1 MHSFHKS
8 NIEQF
13 ADKKILIQLFHFQI
27 SGAVLVWAEN
37 ANIAKRWSDPNGIPI
52 LTEWHDAV
60 YKYDNAMIANQT
72 MDALGNF
79 YIISACLKLAQP
91 HIRNYQCRQWFAETT
106 VGSELFSRN
115 FGIFHFFLRTTFASK
130 CCALANAF
138 ENKKLQNRVKNIF
151 NDTFFG
157 IDWEFWNHSVSRAAV
172 TVPVKLNISTKN
184 LAKQTMGFGLHSF
197 HSFR

>member
-1 MHSFHKS
+1 MRHAQDFS
-8 NIEQF
+8 I
-13 ADKKILIQLFHFQI
+13 
-27 SGAVLVWAEN
+27 
-37 ANIAKRWSDPNGIPI
+37 
-52 LTEWHDAV
+52 
-60 YKYDNAMIANQT
+60 YAMIESFQQFLYKHSTHALKYEVLNQW
-72 MDALGNF
+72 APPNF
-79 YIISACLKLAQP
+79 SQRIC
-91 HIRNYQCRQWFAETT
+91 F
-106 VGSELFSRN
+106 SELFSRN

-151 NDTFFG
+151 KDTFFG

-197 HSFR
+197 HSFSKR